1 MWRQKSNMEFLS
13 NKKQQKTK
21 IEPEKEM
28 SFLEHLEELR
38 MHIIRSALYI
48 LVVAI
53 VVFLAKDFV
62 FNTIIF
68 GPLSKDFITFRILC
82 SFGDLLCFE
91 PPDMPLITR
100 VMGEQFLVHIRVS
113 FWLGFIVAF
122 PLVLREIWMFAA
134 PGLYPKEKKVSKGFF
149 WITSGLFMFGVLFGY
164 FIMAPFAIKFL
175 GEYSVGDFAT
185 TSPTLSSY
193 IGYMTMF
200 TIPTGIVFE
209 LPVLVYFLAK
219 LGVIGPQMMRTYRK
233 HAIVVIA
240 VVAAV
245 ITPPDVITMML
256 IGIPIY
262 LLYEMSIL
270 VAQNVEKKSKQKA

>member
-1 MWRQKSNMEFLS
+1 
-13 NKKQQKTK
+13 
-21 IEPEKEM
+21 M
-28 SFLEHLEELR
+28 SFLEHLDELR

-48 LVVAI
+48 LAVAI
-53 VVFLAKDFV
+53 VVFIGKDFV
-62 FNTIIF
+62 FNNIIF
-68 GPLSKDFITFRILC
+68 GPLSKDFITFRVLC

-91 PPDMPLITR
+91 PPDMPIITR
-100 VMGEQFLVHIRVS
+100 AMGEQFLVHIQVS
-113 FWLGFIVAF
+113 IWMGFIVAF
-122 PLVLREIWMFAA
+122 PLVLREVWMFAA

-149 WITSGLFMFGVLFGY
+149 WITSGLFGIGVLFGY

-175 GEYSVGDFAT
+175 GEYSVGVFAT

-193 IGYMTMF
+193 VGYMVMF

-209 LPVLVYFLAK
+209 LPVLAFFLAK
-219 LGVIGPQMMRTYRK
+219 LGIIGPQMMRTYRR
-233 HAIVVIA
+233 HAIVAIA

-262 LLYEMSIL
+262 LLYEMSI
-270 VAQNVEKKSKQKA
+270 VVVQRVEKKSKKEV

>member
-1 MWRQKSNMEFLS
+1 MEFFS
-13 NKKQQKTK
+13 NKKQNKPKPQG
-21 IEPEKEM
+21 EKEM

-53 VVFLAKDFV
+53 VVFIAKDFV

-82 SFGDLLCFE
+82 NISDVLCFE
-91 PPDMPLITR
+91 PPDMPIITR

-113 FWLGFIVAF
+113 VWLGFIVAF
-122 PLVLREIWMFAA
+122 PLVLREVWMFAA

-149 WITSGLFMFGVLFGY
+149 WITSGLFMLGVCFGY

-200 TIPTGIVFE
+200 TVPTGIVFE
-209 LPVLVYFLAK
+209 LPIVAFILAK
-219 LGVIGPQMMRTYRK
+219 FGVIGPEIMRTYRK

-262 LLYEMSIL
+262 LLYEISIL
-270 VAQNVEKKSKQKA
+270 IVQRTVKKSKKEV

>member
-1 MWRQKSNMEFLS
+1 MEFLS
-13 NKKQQKTK
+13 NKKSNKPINK
-21 IEPEKEM
+21 DEKEM
-28 SFLEHLEELR
+28 SFLEHLDELR

-48 LVVAI
+48 LTVAI
-53 VVFLAKDFV
+53 VVFIGKDFV
-62 FNTIIF
+62 FNNIIF
-68 GPLSKDFITFRILC
+68 GPLSKDFITFRVLC

-91 PPDMPLITR
+91 PPDMPIITR
-100 VMGEQFLVHIRVS
+100 AMGEQFLVHIQVS
-113 FWLGFIVAF
+113 IWMGFIVAF
-122 PLVLREIWMFAA
+122 PLVLREVWMFAA
-134 PGLYPKEKKVSKGFF
+134 PGLYPKEKNVSKGFF
-149 WITSGLFMFGVLFGY
+149 WITSGLFGIGVLFGY

-193 IGYMTMF
+193 VGYMVMF

-209 LPVLVYFLAK
+209 LPVLAFFLAK
-219 LGVIGPQMMRTYRK
+219 LGIIGPQMMRTYRR
-233 HAIVVIA
+233 HAIVAIA

-262 LLYEMSIL
+262 LLYEMSI
-270 VAQNVEKKSKQKA
+270 VVVQRVEKKSKKEV